1 MTLAHYNA
9 LLMGNKQ
16 YEHLHETD
24 KKAWEMHDLL
34 VEEYKVEWHVIEQL
48 KQQNLMEWVRKM
60 NVIENIVDEVIKK
73 ELIIQ

>member
-1 MTLAHYNA
+1 MCIR
-9 LLMGNKQ
+9 
-16 YEHLHETD
+16 D
-24 KKAWEMHDLL
+24 R
-34 VEEYKVEWHVIEQL
+34 YKVEWHVIEQL

>member
-1 MTLAHYNA
+1 
-9 LLMGNKQ
+9 
-16 YEHLHETD
+16 
-24 KKAWEMHDLL
+24 MHDLL

-48 KQQNLMEWVRKM
+48 KQPNLMEWVRKM

>member
-1 MTLAHYNA
+1 
-9 LLMGNKQ
+9 
-16 YEHLHETD
+16 
-24 KKAWEMHDLL
+24 MHDLL
-34 VEEYKVEWHVIEQL
+34 VEEYKVEWHVIDQL